1 MPIDA
6 KQINTRFRVL
16 IFVLGNDSD
25 ALQGDLRR
33 EAAMSLFGFTDSE
46 YRNNLTG
53 KPDVVCLPYRDPEN
67 LKSDEFIAQKQARE
81 SVGSVTSK
89 ESHFV
94 NIFVDTR
101 PTQSRL
107 VKVSAWIPSG
117 NLDFHNMKNALE
129 SAERTMGILF
139 SDDSEEPREA
149 EISAAQEGDPHNFW
163 IKCTHAICISGAYSA
178 ENREKI
184 KKTVGQFVFSVFK

>member
-6 KQINTRFRVL
+6 NKINTRFRVL
-16 IFVLGNDSD
+16 ILVLGDGSD

-46 YRNNLTG
+46 YRNILTG
-53 KPDVVCLPYRDPEN
+53 KPDVVCLPYIDPESI
-67 LKSDEFIAQKQARE
+67 KSYGFNEQKKARE
-81 SVGSVTSK
+81 SVGGVTSK

-101 PTQSRL
+101 PTQSPA
-107 VKVSAWIPSG
+107 VKVSTWIPSG
-117 NLDFHNMKNALE
+117 NPDSPDMKNALE

-149 EISAAQEGDPHNFW
+149 AIAAAQEGDPHNFW
-163 IKCTHAICISGAYSA
+163 IKCTHAICISGSGSA
-178 ENREKI
+178 ENKEKI
-184 KKTVGQFVFSVFK
+184 KKIVGQFVFSVFK

>member
-6 KQINTRFRVL
+6 NKINTRFRVL
-16 IFVLGNDSD
+16 ILVLGNGSD
-25 ALQGDLRR
+25 ALMGDLRR

-46 YRNNLTG
+46 YRTNLTG

-81 SVGSVTSK
+81 SVGDVRSK

-101 PTQSRL
+101 PTQSRS

-117 NLDFHNMKNALE
+117 TPDSPDMKNALE
-129 SAERTMGILF
+129 SAERTMRVLF
-139 SDDSEEPREA
+139 SDDSEEPQEA
-149 EISAAQEGDPHNFW
+149 AIAEAQEGDPHNFW
-163 IKCTHAICISGAYSA
+163 IKCTHAICISGADSA

-184 KKTVGQFVFSVFK
+184 KKIVGQFVFSVFK